1 MVWGVV
7 AELDEPA
14 GPGQP
19 PQSVQMTDLIGEGP
33 SSRLAPSLSL
43 TVHRAQQLRGNI
55 SLDTH
60 PV

>member
-1 MVWGVV
+1 MNQ
-7 AELDEPA
+7 L
-14 GPGQP
+14 GQASHP
-19 PQSVQMTDLIGEGP
+19 SRVQMTDLIREGP

-43 TVHRAQQLRGNI
+43 TAHRAQQLRGNI